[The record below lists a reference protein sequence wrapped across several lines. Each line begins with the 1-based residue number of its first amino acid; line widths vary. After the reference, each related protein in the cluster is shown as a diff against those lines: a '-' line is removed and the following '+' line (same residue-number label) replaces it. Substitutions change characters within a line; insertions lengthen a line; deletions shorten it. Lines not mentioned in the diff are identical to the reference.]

1 MGAFIEK
8 WFKPPVFEGDEE
20 KTRIAGLLNSI
31 LLFVIIVTAAALP
44 FLLLFTEPADVPALL
59 ILLLPYILINIA
71 TWMLMRRGLVTFA
84 SYLFLI
90 NLGLAIFG
98 SYAVSSATSNG
109 SLLAITIVIAF
120 TNVLLGARAVGRLI
134 AFVIL
139 FTFAV
144 TVAQVQGWITPLFAP
159 ATGPYGNWVASA
171 IVFALTGVG
180 VYLSS
185 VSLRRALER
194 SLADRRSL
202 QAANQELTG
211 LQKVLEA
218 RVQERTADLAK
229 RAAQLQTV
237 SNVAS
242 AIASVQAL
250 DELLPA
256 ITNLVSE
263 KFGFYHVGIF
273 LVDEENQ
280 FAVLRA
286 ANSEGGKRMLARR
299 HKLPRD
305 TKSMVGYTITL
316 AQPRIALDVE
326 LDAVHFRNP
335 DLPDTRS
342 EMTLPL
348 RVGERTI
355 GALDVQSTQTNAFVQ
370 EDVEVLTILADQIA
384 IAIENAQLFSNARN
398 ALNESQATMD
408 QYVKQEWKSFSRQMR
423 QNSFTFDGR
432 QVTAVSAPGQ
442 AERARHTAQT
452 GRLSLEKHSANL
464 TVPIKLRGQTIGTL
478 EVRPKQGQRNWT
490 EDEITLLEAA
500 ADRAAF
506 ALENARLVESAQRR
520 ASRERA
526 IGEISGKIGAIAEQD
541 QILQTAVEELGRKI
555 GNSEIVIEL
564 ERESS

>member
-1 MGAFIEK
+1 MFSK
-8 WFKPPVFEGDEE
+8 WFTPPVFEGDEE
-20 KTRIAGLLNSI
+20 RTRVAGLLNSI
-31 LLFVIIVTAAALP
+31 LLFVIMVTAAALP

-59 ILLLPYILINIA
+59 ILLLPYILVNIVA
-71 TWMLMRRGLVTFA
+71 WALMRRGSVAFA
-84 SYLFLI
+84 SYLFLFNI
-90 NLGLAIFG
+90 GLAIFG

-144 TVAQVQGWITPLFAP
+144 TVAQAQGWITPLFAP
-159 ATGPYGNWVASA
+159 ATGVYGNWVASA

-185 VSLRRALER
+185 VSLRKALDR
-194 SLADRRSL
+194 SLADRHSL
-202 QAANQELTG
+202 QTTNQEMTS

-218 RVQERTADLAK
+218 RVQERTADLEK
-229 RAAQLQTV
+229 RAAQLETV

-250 DELLPA
+250 DKLLPA

-263 KFGFYHVGIF
+263 KFGFYHTGIF

-280 FAVLRA
+280 FAILRA
-286 ANSEGGKRMLARR
+286 ANSEGGRRMLARQ

-305 TKSMVGYTITL
+305 TKSMVGYTVTL

-326 LDAVHFRNP
+326 LDTVHFRNP
-335 DLPDTRS
+335 DLPETRS
-342 EMTLPL
+342 ELTLPL
-348 RVGERTI
+348 RVAERTI
-355 GALDVQSTQTNAFVQ
+355 GALDVQSTQTNAFAQ

-384 IAIENAQLFSNARN
+384 IAIENAQLFSNARH

-408 QYVKQEWKSFSRQMR
+408 HYVKQEWKSFSRQMR

-432 QVTAVSAPGQ
+432 QVAPVAAPGQ

-452 GRLSLEKHSANL
+452 GRLSLEKYSANL

-478 EVRPKQGQRNWT
+478 EVRPRQGQRNWT
-490 EDEITLLEAA
+490 EDEIILLEAA

-526 IGEISGKIGAIAEQD
+526 IGEISSKIGIIVEQD

-564 ERESS
+564 DRESP